1 MDSENPN
8 IFNHGIDRGV
18 EKQLRRFGRRVAEA
32 FASPHSPWLFCR
44 GVSARGSAPGRPFCE
59 SGGAQRR
66 HRASVDRLDH
76 GLPGPRPYMDKLA
89 KAQAKSEHK
98 RPTLEIEPHDSAY
111 YQDDAPKIS
120 DAEYDAPRL
129 RFNAIEARFPE
140 FVSVLD
146 FRFAA
151 HCGLKSDIAP
161 CRESATGL
169 NRSRGRVRGKRHGRA
184 SNGWKPWS
192 VLPDD
197 EGPEA
202 RPQNRRSSA

>member
-1 MDSENPN
+1 MGLTEGLKNSSGDLPVGWRKRS
-8 IFNHGIDRGV
+8 
-18 EKQLRRFGRRVAEA
+18 RRVIRHGFFAERHRLA
-32 FASPHSPWLFCR
+32 VRRL
-44 GVSARGSAPGRPFCE
+44 VGRPFCK

-89 KAQAKSEHK
+89 KAQAKREHK

-120 DAEYDAPRL
+120 DAGCDAPRL
-129 RFNAIEARFPE
+129 RFNAIKARFPE
-140 FVSVLD
+140 FVSLLD

-151 HCGLKSDIAP
+151 HCGPKSDIAP